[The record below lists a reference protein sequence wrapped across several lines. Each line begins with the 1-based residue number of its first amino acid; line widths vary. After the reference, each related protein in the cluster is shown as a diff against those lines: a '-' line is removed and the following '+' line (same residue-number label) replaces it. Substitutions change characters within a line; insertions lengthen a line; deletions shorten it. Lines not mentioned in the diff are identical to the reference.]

1 MILTSKHTTSF
12 SNPRKLEN
20 LDSFVSEYRR
30 CLDAYISYIWE
41 NGYSWSSDKGDFR
54 FSPKDGQ
61 LDIPMFFETELFK
74 KAVPN
79 TFLSGRAAKCL
90 TTQARAMISAEC
102 EKQRKRLYILKERKK
117 EKGNAKHLIKKI
129 KQNNP
134 VKPYC
139 GNVRPE
145 LNSICVDFQYSKGEF
160 DGFLMLKSICKDGR
174 KIKIPIKFHKHSN
187 YLKGE
192 LMTSF
197 LIGSKNVDLRLRVKA
212 KDGNENGVI
221 LGADQG
227 LKKVLTFSDGTHS
240 GLVDNHNHTLESI
253 VSKVARKR
261 KGSKALQR
269 AKSHQKNFV
278 NWSIKQ
284 IDFSKIKEIRLEEV
298 ININKGRRTSRK
310 MSHWQN
316 TLIRD
321 KVQLE
326 CEKNGVRFTLQS
338 STYRSQRCFACGNVR
353 KANRKGEEYL
363 CKNCGYACDADVN
376 AAKNLELELPDIPH
390 GFRQLKKNRGDGFI
404 WSHLGLFD
412 LSGGSLQSPS

>member
-12 SNPRKLEN
+12 ANPQKLES
-20 LDSFVSEYRR
+20 LYAFISEYRR
-30 CLDAYISYIWE
+30 CLDIYISYIWE
-41 NGYSWSSDKGDFR
+41 NGYNWSNKNGTFR
-54 FSPKDGQ
+54 FAPKEGK
-61 LDIPMFFETELFK
+61 LDLPVFFETELFK
-74 KAVPN
+74 RAVSH

-90 TTQARAMISAEC
+90 AAQARAMLSAAC

-117 EKGNAKHLIKKI
+117 QKGKVKHLIKKI

-139 GNVRPE
+139 GNVKPE
-145 LNSICVDFQYSKGEF
+145 LNSICIDFQYSKGEF

-174 KIKIPIKFHKHSN
+174 KIKIPIKFHRHSN
-187 YLKGE
+187 SIKGE
-192 LMTSF
+192 LMSSF
-197 LIGSKNVDLRLRVKA
+197 LVGEKFVCFRWNVKPKA
-212 KDGNENGVI
+212 GNENGIV

-227 LKKVLTFSDGTHS
+227 LKKVLSLSDGTHS
-240 GLVDNHNHTLESI
+240 GLVDNHGHTLESI
-253 VSKVARKR
+253 ISKVSRKR
-261 KGSKALQR
+261 KGSKAFKR
-269 AKSHQKNFV
+269 AKDHQRNFI

-284 IDFSKIKEIRLEEV
+284 IDFKKVKEIRLEKI
-298 ININKGRRTSRK
+298 ININKGRKTSRK
-310 MSHWQN
+310 MFHWQN

-363 CKNCGYACDADVN
+363 CKNCGYTCDADIN
-376 AAKNLELELPDIPH
+376 AAKNLELELPDIPYA
-390 GFRQLKKNRGDGFI
+390 FRQLKKNRGDGFI